1 MYIQVFSH
9 FLIELFATELYK
21 FLLDINSLSTI
32 WFACYTFL
40 DINSLLTIWFAGI
53 FSHSTGFYFVTVS
66 RFGSLS
72 SCLFWCLCFW
82 SHIQKVIAKSHIK
95 EFLSCFLPEVSW
107 FQVLHLS
114 HVPTSS

>member
-53 FSHSTGFYFVTVS
+53 LSHSTGFLLCDCFS
-66 RFGSLS
+66 
-72 SCLFWCLCFW
+72 FWVDVVLLILGLVLLE
-82 SHIQKVIAKSHIK
+82 SYSKSHCQ
-95 EFLSCFLPEVSW
+95 EP
-107 FQVLHLS
+107 H
-114 HVPTSS
+114 